1 MQIIFYEYKK
11 AFQSPIFI
19 SLLVLF
25 TAYNLFVIHSYSDR
39 KEELKV
45 VNQIVQTYGL
55 EITEQ
60 SLQQLQEE
68 SAADLIKLN
77 AITQKRMQ
85 ESFSSIEAF
94 LEKNYGGAENPYT
107 EKEWQFFNESYL
119 KKMYWEQAQVSRQAY
134 EKLDWIKIGESLV
147 ADYELNEAAGASI
160 RQEAKKLAV
169 RVDALIENNEH
180 QTWFFAGQVYK
191 MHSLLFRTVFIHLII
206 EGMLLI
212 VLATIFITNYEY
224 DQRTQLLSYT
234 TWRGRKLMY
243 DKLSAS
249 ILASLSILLAL
260 FLPTLGFYFITFD
273 YHELWMTSVNSLLNW
288 EGQLPYVS
296 WRPLNYASY
305 FVLSL
310 SVVVLCLLLFSLVA
324 YTIVMLV
331 KNSYFAV
338 IMFGL
343 WFITAFLLSGFMPR
357 SRLLLAAHF
366 NLSTLIL
373 NPHIFFMGNSRL
385 MMFQYY
391 EGLTLSFWS
400 VLIVSGVIF
409 TYQKF
414 KRQDIH

>member
-1 MQIIFYEYKK
+1 M
-11 AFQSPIFI
+11 
-19 SLLVLF
+19 
-25 TAYNLFVIHSYSDR
+25 
-39 KEELKV
+39 
-45 VNQIVQTYGL
+45 
-55 EITEQ
+55 
-60 SLQQLQEE
+60 
-68 SAADLIKLN
+68 
-77 AITQKRMQ
+77 
-85 ESFSSIEAF
+85 
-94 LEKNYGGAENPYT
+94 
-107 EKEWQFFNESYL
+107 
-119 KKMYWEQAQVSRQAY
+119 
-134 EKLDWIKIGESLV
+134 
-147 ADYELNEAAGASI
+147 
-160 RQEAKKLAV
+160 
-169 RVDALIENNEH
+169 
-180 QTWFFAGQVYK
+180 
-191 MHSLLFRTVFIHLII
+191 
-206 EGMLLI
+206 
-212 VLATIFITNYEY
+212 ATIFITNYEY